1 MKYVEASQFGG
12 PEVLAV
18 KEKQTPEPGEGMLL
32 VEVQAAGINYTDVMA
47 RKGFYPAIPKAPFT
61 PGLEFAGVVREV
73 GKGVEG
79 FKTGDT
85 VAAITAM
92 GGGYASHLLT
102 PAATAIPFPK
112 HLDPAL
118 AAGVLV
124 QGLTAYLVLDQA
136 QVKSGDA
143 VLITAA
149 AGGVGSL
156 AVQLAKARGAKVI
169 GLASESK
176 FHLVKSL
183 GADHVIDYGKAG
195 WAANASEVT
204 GSQGVQVF
212 LDSIGDLASEAF
224 PLLSQFGRW
233 IVYGIRA
240 GKQNALPAGELSG
253 LIGKNLSLSGFN
265 LGANLQLVPHALQEL
280 FKSLIDGSLKV
291 EVSKY
296 PLADARIAH
305 IAFEERKTTGKLVL
319 VP

>member
-12 PEVLAV
+12 PEVLTV
-18 KEKQTPEPGEGMLL
+18 VEKETPTPGDSMLL
-32 VEVQAAGINYTDVMA
+32 VEVQAAGINYTDVAA
-47 RKGFYPAIPKAPFT
+47 RKGLYPAIPKAPFT
-61 PGLEFAGVVREV
+61 PGLEVAGILREV
-73 GKGVEG
+73 GKDVQG

-92 GGGYASHLLT
+92 GGGYASHLLI

-118 AAGVLV
+118 VAGVLV

-136 QVKSGDA
+136 RVKSGDA

-176 FHLVKSL
+176 FDLVKGF
-183 GADHVIDYGKAG
+183 GADHVIDYGNVD
-195 WAANASEVT
+195 WAVKVSEVA

-233 IVYGIRA
+233 VIYRVRA
-240 GKQNALPAGELSG
+240 DKNNALPRFLRNDLLQNPAMSIGTAFVNGWNASSGPPGPYVRPGGRSRPVYEGEIARESNAGSPVFPK
-253 LIGKNLSLSGFN
+253 I
-265 LGANLQLVPHALQEL
+265 
-280 FKSLIDGSLKV
+280 
-291 EVSKY
+291 
-296 PLADARIAH
+296 
-305 IAFEERKTTGKLVL
+305 
-319 VP
+319 